1 VTGSTP
7 GEKQCGC
14 SAQDAECQ
22 CLPIVEFGVR
32 RPVRIEDVS
41 VVPIR
46 GEAAHGDTDGI
57 GGEEAS
63 RDEKSVHTRAFMAAR
78 AP

>member
-1 VTGSTP
+1 
-7 GEKQCGC
+7 
-14 SAQDAECQ
+14 
-22 CLPIVEFGVR
+22 VEFGVR

-57 GGEEAS
+57 DGEEAS
-63 RDEKSVHTRAFMAAR
+63 RDEKYVHTGAFMAAR